1 MNHHLDR
8 FVQRLETFTQTHRK
22 QFSPEDRLVVLELYD
37 ELVSQLEGEAAFT
50 LEDYDTSMK
59 ITIAA
64 KSFLSSKD
72 FPALQD
78 LIHEAAT
85 FDARIQE
92 EQIFLTFYF
101 SFWEW
106 VPWEHVS

>member
-8 FVQRLETFTQTHRK
+8 FAQRLEIFTQTHCK

-37 ELVSQLEGEAAFT
+37 ELVSQLEGEATFT
-50 LEDYDTSMK
+50 LEDHDTSMK
-59 ITIAA
+59 ITITA
-64 KSFLSSKD
+64 KTFLSSKD

-92 EQIFLTFYF
+92 EQILFTFYF
-101 SFWEW
+101 TFWEW
-106 VPWEHVS
+106 VPREHIS